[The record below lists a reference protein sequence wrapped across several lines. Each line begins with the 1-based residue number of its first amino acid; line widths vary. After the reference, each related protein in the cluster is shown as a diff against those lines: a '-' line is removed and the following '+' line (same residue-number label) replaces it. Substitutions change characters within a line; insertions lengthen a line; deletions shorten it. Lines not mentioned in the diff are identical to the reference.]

1 MNRVLIYRKARYL
14 ATNAGGPDGY
24 LAHLK
29 LGLGALDQPP
39 LGADFIGEA
48 PIQTKPATPPT
59 QAAHPIV
66 AALGDL
72 RRNLTSRIHLLTGFP
87 RKLDPFFYRSKGP
100 DEETLAALR
109 THDVVHVHFTRDA
122 DVLLRLREA
131 GRWSGKIILSSHS
144 PETPALEMA
153 ATLKPKHY
161 CGRYYEYLEKAL
173 LERDLAA
180 FRGADAWIF
189 PSEGAMEPY
198 HQTLPGFTELA
209 KHKTVRFLPTG
220 IRAKDRPAQEAVSA
234 RRIAPPGALQI
245 AFVGRHESVKG
256 YDLFVE
262 AALRFLD
269 EHPSAHVVCAGTG
282 PLPPPSHP
290 RWHELG
296 RINDVHALMAASD
309 LFVLPNRRTYY
320 DLVLIEALAAGI
332 PVLATATG
340 GNRDVAA
347 QCEAVR
353 LAPPDADGL
362 FAGMRAVADL
372 PASERERLRGV
383 ARAHYENAH
392 TETRFA
398 GAYLDTLRSLLDE
411 LSR

>member
-1 MNRVLIYRKARYL
+1 MNRILIFRKARYL

-29 LGLGALDQPP
+29 LGLSAVNHPAI
-39 LGADFIGEA
+39 GADFIGEA

-59 QAAHPIV
+59 PNAHPV
-66 AALGDL
+66 AAAMGDL
-72 RRNLTSRIHLLTGFP
+72 RRNLTSRLYLRTGFP
-87 RKLDPFFYRSKGP
+87 RKLDPFHYRSKGP

-109 THDVVHVHFTRDA
+109 THDVVHAHYTRDA
-122 DVLLRLREA
+122 DVLLRLRES
-131 GRWSGKIILSSHS
+131 GRWTGKIILSSHC
-144 PETPALEMA
+144 PEAPALEMSA
-153 ATLKPKHY
+153 ILKPKHY
-161 CGRYYEYLEKAL
+161 CDRYYGQVEKVL

-180 FRGADAWIF
+180 FRGADAWVF

-220 IRAKDRPAQEAVSA
+220 IRAKDRPTHEAVCA
-234 RRIAPPGALQI
+234 RRMAPPEAPQI
-245 AFVGRHESVKG
+245 TFVGRHESVKG

-262 AALRFLD
+262 AGMRFLD
-269 EHPSAHVVCAGTG
+269 EHPTAHIVCAGTG
-282 PLPPPSHP
+282 PIRPPSHP

-296 RINDVHALMAASD
+296 RINDVPALMAASD

-320 DLVLIEALAAGI
+320 DLVLIEALSAGI

-340 GNRDVAA
+340 GNRDVAV
-347 QCEAVR
+347 QCDAVR
-353 LAPPDADGL
+353 LAPPTADGL
-362 FAGMRAVADL
+362 LAGLRAIADI
-372 PASERERLRGV
+372 PPDERERLRGV
-383 ARAHYENAH
+383 ARAHYETAH

-398 GAYLDTLRSLLDE
+398 SAYLDTMRSLLDE